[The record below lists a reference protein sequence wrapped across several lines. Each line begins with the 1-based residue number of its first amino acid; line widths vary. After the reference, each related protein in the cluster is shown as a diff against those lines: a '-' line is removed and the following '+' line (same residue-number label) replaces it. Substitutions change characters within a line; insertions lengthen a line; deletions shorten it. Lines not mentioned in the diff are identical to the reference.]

1 MYKVFIQN
9 RPIIFISVDEISNY
23 NGFFIS
29 HSIGENSNQYIS
41 KLMTELPEEIQLY
54 IIGQNPKEEMI
65 SFFKNHEIVE
75 AAGGIV
81 KRKDKYLFIKR
92 NGIWDLPKGK
102 VEPSESTLMAAKREI
117 EEECGIKNPTVN
129 ELILITY
136 HTYIYEG
143 IPTLKK
149 TFWYELSFEGS
160 KKLKPQLEEGITK
173 VEWVDKDKI
182 AKKHKNTFASI
193 KDVLDEYFK
202 KNSN

>member
-1 MYKVFIQN
+1 
-9 RPIIFISVDEISNY
+9 
-23 NGFFIS
+23 
-29 HSIGENSNQYIS
+29 
-41 KLMTELPEEIQLY
+41 MTELPEEIQLY
-54 IIGQNPKEEMI
+54 VIGQNPKEEMI

-129 ELILITY
+129 DLILITY
-136 HTYIYEG
+136 Q
-143 IPTLKK
+143 
-149 TFWYELSFEGS
+149 TFWYELSYEGS

-182 AKKHKNTFASI
+182 ANKHKNTFASI

-202 KNSN
+202 